1 MVPEHPDRADGPE
14 AAGLAF
20 DVPPATR
27 RTSAVGFL
35 LDAARTRPAG
45 QRALTSLVVLLFVS
59 GAGLFTY
66 PIFTDLY
73 TEQVLQR
80 SAAEEFQR
88 YEFEVGSYD
97 EWADSVRGRTGA
109 ALTKIAIPRI
119 GVETLVVEG
128 TSPAALR
135 AGAGHY
141 PNTPLPGQEGNV
153 AIAGHRTT
161 YGKPFNR
168 LDELQVGDSIWL
180 ATPVGD
186 HRYEVVA
193 EPASDACKVAKDG
206 FGACI
211 TGPKDWRVISPTAQ
225 ATLTLTTCHPKGSA
239 AKRLVIRAVLVESQP
254 AGTYDGL
261 RDGGTLE
268 ALGA

>member
-1 MVPEHPDRADGPE
+1 MAPDQHDQPEGFT
-14 AAGLAF
+14 F
-20 DVPPATR
+20 DVPPAPR
-27 RTSAVGFL
+27 RTSSVGFL
-35 LDAARTRPAG
+35 LDAARARPSG
-45 QRALTSLVVLLFVS
+45 QRALSTLVVLLFLS
-59 GAGLFTY
+59 GAGMFTY

-73 TEQVLQR
+73 TEQVLQSR
-80 SAAEEFQR
+80 AAEEFAR
-88 YEFEVGSYD
+88 IDFEVETYD
-97 EWADSVRGRTGA
+97 EWERTVRGNTGA

-119 GVETLVVEG
+119 GIETLVVEG

-141 PNTPLPGQEGNV
+141 PNTPLPGQAGNV

-168 LDELQVGDSIWL
+168 LDEVRVGDSIWL

-193 EPASDACKVAKDG
+193 EPASPTCKPTG
-206 FGACI
+206 SGLGACI
-211 TGPKDWRVISPTAQ
+211 TTPKDWQVISPTAEP
-225 ATLTLTTCHPKGSA
+225 TLTLTTCHPKGSA
-239 AKRLVIRAVLVESQP
+239 AKRLILRAVLVESHP

-261 RDGGTLE
+261 RDAGTLE
-268 ALGA
+268 ASA